1 MYSHYNCPE
10 LQKVLTK
17 FMLLQIAAN
26 ALKANTINNKMPF
39 KLISGMEFLN
49 VSQMESR

>member
-10 LQKVLTK
+10 LQKV

-39 KLISGMEFLN
+39 KLIYVMEFLN
-49 VSQMESR
+49 LSQILV